1 MLTSD
6 YDAFIANVCCK
17 VKTFAVN
24 RQIFSVQKLK
34 FFSHFSSYTLC
45 LLQKMTNFT
54 PGLIQKSGIYT
65 PCLIQKS
72 IFYTPSL

>member
-6 YDAFIANVCCK
+6 YDVSIVVVCCK

-34 FFSHFSSYTLC
+34 FFSYFSAYTLC

-54 PGLIQKSGIYT
+54 PGLIPKSD
-65 PCLIQKS
+65 
-72 IFYTPSL
+72 FYTPSL

>member
-6 YDAFIANVCCK
+6 YDVSIVVVCCK

-34 FFSHFSSYTLC
+34 FFWGC
-45 LLQKMTNFT
+45 LVFVAKND
-54 PGLIQKSGIYT
+54 
-65 PCLIQKS
+65 
-72 IFYTPSL
+72 

>member
-24 RQIFSVQKLK
+24 RQIFSAQKLK
-34 FFSHFSSYTLC
+34 FFFAKFL
-45 LLQKMTNFT
+45 
-54 PGLIQKSGIYT
+54 
-65 PCLIQKS
+65 
-72 IFYTPSL
+72 FYLVFVTKND